1 MTMHQLYKLH
11 QFGFDNFGRWA
22 DHHRAMHAKHPL
34 GCAEFGAEW
43 LGLWEALGKL
53 LGRRGQLEIFSDG
66 MLVGSSGV
74 SREISVAELIALA
87 IEKPALRCLRRH
99 VRILP
104 GTIVKEW
111 SAT

>member
-1 MTMHQLYKLH
+1 MTMHQLYL
-11 QFGFDNFGRWA
+11 QYPNGFDNFGRWS
-22 DHHRAMHAKHPL
+22 DHHKAMHARHPL